1 MLGDEA
7 HCRCFGKVSQ
17 RAEFDTKPIRKKED
31 VASSWTELL
40 EKSDGGE
47 NEKPPQTGIIDRR

>member
-1 MLGDEA
+1 MKRIVDASE
-7 HCRCFGKVSQ
+7 RCLQ

-47 NEKPPQTGIIDRR
+47 NEKPPQKGIIDRR